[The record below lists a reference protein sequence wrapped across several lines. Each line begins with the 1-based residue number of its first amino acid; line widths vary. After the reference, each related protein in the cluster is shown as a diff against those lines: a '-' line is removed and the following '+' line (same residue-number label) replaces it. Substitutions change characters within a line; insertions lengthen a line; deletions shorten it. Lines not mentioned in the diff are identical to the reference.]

1 MCSDFHHLLRLH
13 KFDEDRRCFSTF
25 IHTAKAIQLTR
36 ILNSFSSEMPLALYC
51 LARDLTLM
59 SAEDVE
65 GFVRHPEVGP
75 EETKDRKIDPKWF

>member
-1 MCSDFHHLLRLH
+1 
-13 KFDEDRRCFSTF
+13 
-25 IHTAKAIQLTR
+25 
-36 ILNSFSSEMPLALYC
+36 MPLALCY

-65 GFVRHPEVGP
+65 GFVRHSEVGP